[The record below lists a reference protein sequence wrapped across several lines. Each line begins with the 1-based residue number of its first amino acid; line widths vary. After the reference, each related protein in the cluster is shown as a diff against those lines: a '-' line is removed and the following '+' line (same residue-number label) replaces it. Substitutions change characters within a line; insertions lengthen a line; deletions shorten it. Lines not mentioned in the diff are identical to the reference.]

1 MNNISPN
8 LDKQILSN
16 AVGVEVITISI
27 VQRRKHKKKRINKK
41 WLKRYGNRV
50 ETKRGNEVINRDT
63 KVMVRGTSCHSCI
76 PNYFNLDFVG
86 DFNESNNL

>member
-1 MNNISPN
+1 MNDISPN

-16 AVGVEVITISI
+16 VIGVEVITISI

-50 ETKRGNEVINRDT
+50 EMKRGNKVIDRDA
-63 KVMVRGTSCHSCI
+63 KVIVRGTSCHSCVS
-76 PNYFNLDFVG
+76 NYSFNLDFVG
-86 DFNESNNL
+86 DFNE